1 MKEKQIVIGEY
12 ENEIDAEI
20 KDKEKIPTKER
31 SSFSLNRQRKTH
43 ANRTV
48 NH

>member
-1 MKEKQIVIGEY
+1 MKERMLVVLAANKL
-12 ENEIDAEI
+12 

-31 SSFSLNRQRKTH
+31 SFFSLNRQCTAR
-43 ANRTV
+43 ANWTA